1 VKANTKSVSVTRP
14 GITAATLKANGIEY
28 LDTVM
33 ELMEYGF
40 KDPGTV
46 IPHRKFPGGE
56 TIIDGENPYARNRLA
71 KPQGKKKYHQN
82 YGTTTHAYIPVG
94 LPQHEVA
101 ALVIVEGEF
110 KAMSLVE
117 AGIPAVGMSG
127 FYGYR
132 YGKDKE
138 NAGQMVSELVAVLAV
153 LKPKT
158 ILFLGDNDT
167 ALNFQFAD
175 AAVGFAKLVPK
186 CTVTLPR
193 IPLNMPK
200 GIDDVRENLGGKF
213 DAFWKSIVADA
224 IPVKGT
230 DDRAELAEK
239 MLRRELDHIR
249 QADEQPRQE
258 CYQKLAK
265 LSSFYKKA
273 ERNRFVKIAQELGI
287 TTADF
292 DQLLKAAFDKRS
304 EEDKKKAGRSV
315 PTPYPP
321 STPPPAT
328 SSMPAT
334 PIAPAKMV
342 TWPRITNALDIINDT
357 SIKLPPQLVEG
368 LIHKGTKTVI
378 GGCSKIG
385 KTNIGLDL
393 AFSVNAGVPFW
404 GRKSKATKVLFI
416 NFEIQAPFMQ
426 QRLTDMRKAKGLFD
440 APLPDVWS
448 LRGYYP
454 SAEELVAELLTVIS
468 KSEYG
473 LIIIDPIYK
482 LLGGLDESCGWQ
494 VNLISNQLDQVCMN
508 TGAAVVYTAH
518 FPKGDNSNKGHMDR
532 ISGSG
537 VFGRDPD
544 SIITVTD
551 LDYPDRRAFAI
562 EATLRNFTPMKSFA
576 VESKYPIM
584 VLNSDLNPNKLK
596 TSGRKALCSV
606 ADVTALLEKPMR
618 STEWMMSAK
627 KKFGVSDGTYY
638 RLRREALSADMVEM
652 KDKLYRLPKNE
663 SAKPEKKAKSGKKK
677 K

>member
-1 VKANTKSVSVTRP
+1 MSTKLVTRP
-14 GITAATLKANGIEY
+14 GITAATLKANGIEH
-28 LDTVM
+28 LESM
-33 ELMEYGF
+33 AELSEYGF

-46 IPHRKFPGGE
+46 IPYFSYPDRKN
-56 TIIDGENPYARNRLA
+56 IIDNGYIYARERYDVP
-71 KPQGKKKYHQN
+71 KGDKKYHQN
-82 YGTTTHAYIPVG
+82 YDTTVHLYTPYG
-94 LPQHEVA
+94 LPLHEVVEL
-101 ALVIVEGEF
+101 ALVEGEF
-110 KAMSLVE
+110 KSQSLNE

-132 YGKDKE
+132 YGKRHPK
-138 NAGQMVSELVAVLAV
+138 AGQKVPELVAALAV

-167 ALNFQFAD
+167 ALNFQFTD
-175 AAVGFAKLVPK
+175 AAVAFAKLVPECNVK
-186 CTVTLPR
+186 LPR

-200 GIDDVRENLGGKF
+200 GIDDVRESLGGKF

-230 DDRAELAEK
+230 DDRANLAETL
-239 MLRRELDHIR
+239 LRRELDHIR
-249 QADEQPRQE
+249 KLDGEHQQK
-258 CYQKLAK
+258 CYRKLAMMTT
-265 LSSFYKKA
+265 FYKRAK
-273 ERNRFVKIAQELGI
+273 RGWLITIAKELGI
-287 TTADF
+287 ATADF
-292 DQLLKAAFDKRS
+292 DKLIEEAFRKRKD
-304 EEDKKKAGRSV
+304 EEDKKKAGAGA
-315 PTPYPP
+315 PTAYPQ

-618 STEWMMSAK
+618 STEWMMAAK

-638 RLRREALSADMVEM
+638 RLRREALSAEMVEM

>member
-1 VKANTKSVSVTRP
+1 MSAKSVNRP

-28 LDTVM
+28 LDSIAD
-33 ELMEYGF
+33 LMEYGF
-40 KDPGTV
+40 KDPGII
-46 IPHRKFPGGE
+46 IPYRKFPGGE
-56 TIIDGENPYARNRLA
+56 AIIDGEYPYARLRLA
-71 KPQGKKKYHQN
+71 TPQGKKKYHQN
-82 YGTTTHAYIPVG
+82 FGTTVHLYIPVG
-94 LPQHEVA
+94 LPQREVEQLA
-101 ALVIVEGEF
+101 IVEGEF
-110 KAMSLVE
+110 KADALVE

-132 YGKDKE
+132 YGKKHPQ
-138 NAGQMVSELVAVLAV
+138 AGQMVPELVAVLAV

-167 ALNFQFAD
+167 ALNFQFVD
-175 AAVGFAKLVPK
+175 AAISFAKLVPK
-186 CTVTLPR
+186 CNVRLPR

-200 GIDDVRENLGGKF
+200 GIDDVRESLGGKF

-224 IPVKGT
+224 VPANGT
-230 DDRAELAEK
+230 DDRANLADTL
-239 MLRRELDHIR
+239 LRRELDYIR
-249 QADEQPRQE
+249 QADVKQQQE

-265 LSSFYKKA
+265 MASYYKRA
-273 ERNRFVKIAQELGI
+273 ERERFITIARELGI

-292 DQLLKAAFDKRS
+292 DKLLQDAYEKRS
-304 EEDKKKAGRSV
+304 EEEKKMAGAGA
-315 PTPYPP
+315 PTRQ
-321 STPPPAT
+321 PPAT
-328 SSMPAT
+328 PVPATPSMPAAM
-334 PIAPAKMV
+334 IAPAKIV
-342 TWPRITNALDIINDT
+342 TWPRITNALDLINDK

-404 GRKSKATKVLFI
+404 GRKTKATKVLFI

-426 QRLTDMRKAKGLFD
+426 QRLKAMREAKDIFD
-440 APLPDVWS
+440 TPLPDVWS
-448 LRGYYP
+448 LRGCYP

-468 KSEYG
+468 KAEYG

-494 VNLISNQLDQVCMN
+494 VNVISNQLDEICTK
-508 TGAAVVYTAH
+508 TGAAIVYTAH

-551 LDYPDRRAFAI
+551 LDYPDRKAFAI
-562 EATLRNFTPMKSFA
+562 EATLRNFMPMKSFA

-606 ADVTALLEKPMR
+606 TDMTALLEKPMR
-618 STEWMMSAK
+618 STEWMMAAK
-627 KKFGVSDGTYY
+627 KKYGISDGTFY
-638 RLRREALSADMVEM
+638 RLRREALSSEMIEM
-652 KDKLYRLPKNE
+652 KNKQYRLPKSK
-663 SAKPEKKAKSGKKK
+663 SAKPEKNAKAGKQKK
-677 K
+677 

>member
-1 VKANTKSVSVTRP
+1 VSTKVVTRP

-28 LDTVM
+28 LDTAM

-56 TIIDGENPYARNRLA
+56 TVIDGENPYARNRLA

-94 LPQHEVA
+94 LSQHEVA
-101 ALVIVEGEF
+101 TLVIVEGEF

-138 NAGQMVSELVAVLAV
+138 DAGQLVSELVAVLAV

-175 AAVGFAKLVPK
+175 AAVGFAKLVSK
-186 CTVTLPR
+186 YTVIMPR

-200 GIDDVRENLGGKF
+200 GIDDVREELGDKF

-249 QADEQPRQE
+249 QADEQTRQE

-287 TTADF
+287 TSADF
-292 DQLLKAAFDKRS
+292 DKLIEEAFRKRKE
-304 EEDKKKAGRSV
+304 EEDKKKAMANAS
-315 PTPYPP
+315 TPRPP

-328 SSMPAT
+328 SAMPAT
-334 PIAPAKMV
+334 PIAPAKIV
-342 TWPRITNALDIINDT
+342 SWPRIINALDIIKDT
-357 SIKLPPQLVEG
+357 SIKLPPQLLEG
-368 LIHKGTKTVI
+368 MIHKGTKTVI

-393 AFSVNAGVPFW
+393 AFSINACVPFW
-404 GRKSKATKVLFI
+404 GRKTKATKVLFI
-416 NFEIQAPFMQ
+416 NFEIQEPFMQ
-426 QRLTDMRKAKGLFD
+426 DRLIEMRNAKGLFD

-448 LRGYYP
+448 LRGCYP
-454 SAEELVAELLTVIS
+454 SVEEFVAELLTVIS
-468 KSEYG
+468 NAEYG

-482 LLGGLDESCGWQ
+482 LLGGLDESCAWQ
-494 VNLISNQLDQVCMN
+494 VNLISNQLDEICMR
-508 TGAAVVYTAH
+508 TRAAVVYTAH

-551 LDYPDRRAFAI
+551 LDYPDRKAFAI
-562 EATLRNFTPMKSFA
+562 EATLRNFAPMKSFA

-584 VLNSDLNPNKLK
+584 VLNSELNPNKLK
-596 TSGRKALCSV
+596 TSGRKSLCSV

-618 STEWMMSAK
+618 STQWMMSAK
-627 KKFGVSDGTYY
+627 KKFGVSDGTFY

-663 SAKPEKKAKSGKKK
+663 SAKPEKKAKSVKKK